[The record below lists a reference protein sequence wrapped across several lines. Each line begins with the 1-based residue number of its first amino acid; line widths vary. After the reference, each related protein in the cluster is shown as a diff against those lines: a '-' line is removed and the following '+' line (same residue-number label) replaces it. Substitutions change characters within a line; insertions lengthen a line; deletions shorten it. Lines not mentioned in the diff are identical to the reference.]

1 MAIPKQTDVVILG
14 GGPAGSTAGMVLARE
29 GIPSILI
36 ESDRHPRFHIGESL
50 LPHSLPMFDRL
61 GVHEAIRALPRT
73 LVKPGATFCSHDGEE
88 KSDFWFDE
96 SSAPVIPHAY
106 NVRRDEFDETLLRT
120 AEARGVEV
128 REGWKAIAPEWDG
141 DRLAGVRVRTP
152 EGEEGTIRAKC
163 VVDAT
168 GQHAFLATRM
178 GWKSVYPEH
187 RKFAIVGH
195 FEGVERFPGR
205 GAGNIVIIVTQSGWF
220 WLIPFADGTT
230 SVGVVLDAARYEGIS
245 GGIDAQFDAAIE
257 ATPEAAR
264 QLAGARRLFPA
275 SAVQNF
281 SFKVSRTHG
290 DGFAIVG
297 DAAGFLDPIFS
308 SGILMGMTTAE
319 RAAQDIA
326 VALRRNGRVFASD
339 TARCAVLNRRLQ
351 KRFFMM
357 IRSYYDPCF
366 LDLFLLPRTEFR
378 APGER
383 LGIRPGV
390 ISLLA
395 GDIVGAGAWK
405 KLFGFR
411 VLRGLG
417 RVQRVARRFGGQLV
431 RPLENSPG
439 A

>member
-1 MAIPKQTDVVILG
+1 MEIPNQTDVVILG
-14 GGPAGSTAGMVLARE
+14 GGPAGATAGMVLARE
-29 GIPSILI
+29 GVPSILI
-36 ESDRHPRFHIGESL
+36 ESEHHPRFHIGESL

-61 GVHEAIRALPRT
+61 GVHDAIRALPRT
-73 LVKPGATFCSHDGEE
+73 LVKPGATFCSHDGAE

-96 SSAPVIPHAY
+96 SAAPVIPHAY
-106 NVRRDEFDETLLRT
+106 NVRRDEFDAMLLRT
-120 AEARGVEV
+120 AQARGVDV
-128 REGWKAIAPEWDG
+128 REGWKAIAPVWDG
-141 DRLAGVRVRTP
+141 DRLAGVHIRTP
-152 EGEEGTIRAKC
+152 DGKEETIRAKC
-163 VVDAT
+163 VIDAT

-178 GWKSVYPEH
+178 GWKQVYPDH
-187 RKFAIVGH
+187 RKLAIVGH
-195 FEGVERFPGR
+195 FEGVARFPGR

-230 SVGVVLDAARYEGIS
+230 SVGVVLDAARYGGIP
-245 GGIDAQFDAAIE
+245 GGIDAQFDAAIA

-290 DGFAIVG
+290 AGFAMVG

-319 RAAQDIA
+319 RAAEDVA
-326 VALRRNGRVFASD
+326 SALRRNGRVSAAD
-339 TARCAVLNRRLQ
+339 TAPCAMLNRRLQ
-351 KRFFMM
+351 KSFFMM

-366 LDLFLLPRTEFR
+366 LDVFLLPRTDSR
-378 APGER
+378 DPGTR
-383 LGIRPGV
+383 FGIRPAV

-395 GDIVGAGAWK
+395 GDVVGRGSWK
-405 KLFGFR
+405 KLSRFQM
-411 VLRGLG
+411 LRGLG
-417 RVQRVARRFGGQLV
+417 RVQRVARRFGGQFV

>member
-1 MAIPKQTDVVILG
+1 MAIPKEIEVVILG
-14 GGPAGSTAGMVLARE
+14 GGPAGSTTGMVLARE

-36 ESDRHPRFHIGESL
+36 ESDRHPRFHVGESL

-61 GVHEAIRALPRT
+61 GLHEAIRALPRT
-73 LVKPGATFCSHDGEE
+73 LVKPGATFCSHDGSE

-106 NVRRDEFDETLLRT
+106 NVRRDEFDAMLLRT
-120 AEARGVEV
+120 AEVRGVDV
-128 REGWKAIAPEWDG
+128 REGWKAIAPEWEG
-141 DRLAGVRVRTP
+141 DRLAGVCVRTP

-163 VVDAT
+163 IVDAT

-178 GWKSVYPEH
+178 GWKSIYPDH
-187 RKFAIVGH
+187 RKLAIVGH

-230 SVGVVLDAARYEGIS
+230 SVGVVLEAARYEGIS

-264 QLAGARRLFPA
+264 QLASARRLFPA

-308 SGILMGMTTAE
+308 SGIMMGMSTAE
-319 RAAQDIA
+319 RAALDIA
-326 VALRRNGRVFASD
+326 SALRRKGRVDAKD

-357 IRSYYDPCF
+357 IRSYYDPSF
-366 LDLFLLPRTEFR
+366 LDVFLLPSTESR
-378 APGER
+378 VPGER
-383 LGIRPGV
+383 FGIRPAV

-395 GDIVGAGAWK
+395 GDIVGAGTWR
-405 KLFGFR
+405 KLSLFR
-411 VLRGLG
+411 VLQGVG
-417 RVQRVARRFGGQLV
+417 RVQRLARRFGGQIV
-431 RPLENSPG
+431 RRLENSPG